1 MEDLQMFNSLV
12 ISSKVRGNYTV
23 KFIDDLKRELSRF
36 ADCDDYVYIVDRHI
50 SNLFAAELSCIFQR
64 CRFIVIDCKE
74 ENKTLE
80 YSQALIRMLI
90 DKNIRKNDQLI
101 VIGGGIAQDISC
113 FVASILFRGVNWIF
127 YPTTLLAQCDS
138 CIGSKSSINFD
149 QIKNLLGTFNPPSEI
164 YIYPGFLNTLKEN
177 EIKSGIGEMLHYF
190 FSDGIDIAKDVS
202 EKYDMLLTNRS
213 LLPYFVQQS
222 LKIKKRIIQID
233 EFDTSI
239 RHIFNYGH
247 TFGHAIEAIT
257 QYRIPH
263 GQAISIGMDLANFI
277 SMSRGMI
284 NEDIFSEMHDILIK
298 NMPVFKFDQDNID
311 RYIVALSKDKKNKG
325 DLLGAIL
332 TSGPGKLSKV
342 FLKMD
347 ESFKTVILQYSS
359 KFLN

>member
-1 MEDLQMFNSLV
+1 MFDSLV

-23 KFIDDLKRELSRF
+23 YFIEDLKKELTRF
-36 ADCDDYVYIVDRHI
+36 TNCDNNVYIIDRNI
-50 SNLFAAELSCIFQR
+50 GNLFATELNSIFES
-64 CRFIVIDCKE
+64 CRFIIIDCKE

-80 YSQALIRMLI
+80 YSQIVIRMLI
-90 DKNIRKNDQLI
+90 DMNIRKNDQLI
-101 VIGGGIAQDISC
+101 VVGGGIAQDISC
-113 FVASILFRGVNWIF
+113 FIASILFRGLNWIF

-149 QIKNLLGTFNPPSEI
+149 QIKNLLGTFNPPTEI
-164 YIYPGFLNTLKEN
+164 YIYPGFLNTLKEI

-190 FSDGIDIAKDVS
+190 FSEGIEIAKDVS
-202 EKYDMLLTNRS
+202 AKYDQLLTNRS
-213 LLPYFVQQS
+213 VLPYFVQQS
-222 LKIKKRIIQID
+222 LRIKKNIIQID

-284 NEDIFSEMHDILIK
+284 TENVFSEMHQILIK
-298 NMPVFKFDQDNID
+298 NMPVFKFDKDNID

-332 TSGPGKLSKV
+332 TSGPGNLSKV
-342 FLKMD
+342 FLNMD
-347 ESFKTVILQYSS
+347 DSFKNTILHYSS